1 MKNRTW
7 SVVSFTDSTV
17 NRSQAMIEEACDLM
31 NWRPVS
37 RLGPGRRFG
46 EVIRRMLVAEMSIPI

>member
-1 MKNRTW
+1 
-7 SVVSFTDSTV
+7 
-17 NRSQAMIEEACDLM
+17 M
-31 NWRPVS
+31 NWRQVS